1 MIMWVGSK
9 SNFRLSLDFSQ
20 YWTPSRPNLMR
31 LLIVLEIRLKDGST
45 KKILSN
51 SDTRTSKV
59 EDTNI
64 NKVNSQYE
72 HQHGNRLVI

>member
-1 MIMWVGSK
+1 
-9 SNFRLSLDFSQ
+9 
-20 YWTPSRPNLMR
+20 MR